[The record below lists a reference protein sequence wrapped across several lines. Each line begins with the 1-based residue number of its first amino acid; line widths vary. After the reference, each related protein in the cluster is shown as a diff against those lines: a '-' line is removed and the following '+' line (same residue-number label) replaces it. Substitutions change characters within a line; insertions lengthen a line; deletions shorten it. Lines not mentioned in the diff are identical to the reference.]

1 MNANGKWDQALEPG
15 WAGVTVTLTDDE
27 GRSVTG
33 VTQADGTVKLSP
45 GTALSGGKYRIEVM
59 NPDAKVYFPGAASAR
74 TDLTDP
80 RVLSSN
86 VEFVD
91 LSAGKNVEVTTSF
104 WSPEDYCQKNATLVT
119 ACQNPTIP
127 NPAPDS
133 NKTLTSFPFNTR
145 GDATVN
151 PGLVTTL
158 ANNAQTGTLWGIG
171 YNKVTKQIFSAAYAK
186 RGTKYGPGGSGG
198 IYRTDPATHQTVV
211 WAMVPNPGTTV
222 HNPGVQMDEAF
233 GPVVGK
239 ESLGDLDVSPDGKDL
254 YVVNMHDRRL
264 YRYDATQATAAA
276 PKASY
281 SIPDPGCAAHSD
293 WRPYGLGIQGG
304 KVYVGGVCSGESTHN
319 KADMRGVVQVLDPVT
334 GQFTATVM
342 DQPLDFPRGGLQ
354 DSDPNR
360 CSGHGWYPWQE
371 VRPATQDGRACNAD
385 YIENPEPEI
394 SDINFE
400 TDGDMVVGFGD
411 RFSDR
416 SGWLL
421 PATSA
426 AWPATTAFQG
436 GDIALAC
443 RGGNHM
449 YVLDGNGGCV
459 NHATP
464 ANDGDELP
472 NVKEYYPGDN
482 IGGHQEI
489 SSGGIA
495 VDKVEST
502 IPFSAMDPIAKTGS
516 GVAWVDRT
524 TGTRDA
530 SSDGLYLS
538 DVFGKT
544 RGIGDLEVLCDQAP
558 LQLGNRVWQDTNEN
572 GIQDPGE
579 APVAGATVNLYD
591 ANGNKIGTAVTN
603 SRGEYYFDSTV
614 TKNVSAADLV
624 YGRTYTIK
632 MDNPDDYAAGGVLQ
646 GWVPTRPNQGDDD
659 QIDSSGEPDGNPF
672 PAVVVNPAGAGQ
684 NDHGAD
690 FGFKKPSVDL
700 SIIKVGPAKVDPAG
714 EVVYNLIV
722 TNNGPNDS
730 SGWTVTDP
738 LPAGM
743 LNPHTSDAGCGIGAG
758 TLTCTGGP
766 LKVGESH
773 TITVRGLA
781 PATGPAKLDNCATVR
796 GNEQDP
802 NMQNN
807 NSCVTTDIPGIPLT
821 DPGIA
826 AAFAVLTGLGTA
838 YYRRRRHTTGAA
850 H

>member
-45 GTALSGGKYRIEVM
+45 GTALSGGKYRIEVK

-119 ACQNPTIP
+119 ACQNASI
-127 NPAPDS
+127 PAPAPGT
-133 NKTLTSFPFNTR
+133 KRTLTSFPFNAR
-145 GDATVN
+145 GTYSQLTD
-151 PGLVTTL
+151 L
-158 ANNAQTGTLWGIG
+158 ADNAQTGTVWGIG

-186 RGTKYGPGGSGG
+186 RGTSYGPGGPGA
-198 IYRTDPATHQTVV
+198 IYRTDPATKATTLFTT
-211 WAMVPNPGTTV
+211 VPNAGTTAHHFDV
-222 HNPGVQMDEAF
+222 NMDEAF
-233 GPVVGK
+233 IPAVGR
-239 ESLGDLDVSPDGKDL
+239 ESLGDLDVTSDGKDL
-254 YVVNMHDRRL
+254 YVVNLHDRRL
-264 YRYDATQATAAA
+264 YRYDATHATAAA

-281 SIPDPGCAAHSD
+281 AIQDPGCASNSD
-293 WRPYGLGIQGG
+293 WHPYGVGIQDG

-319 KADMRGVVQVLDPVT
+319 KADMRAIVQVLDPVT

-342 DQPLDFPRGGLQ
+342 DQPLVYPRGGFNTPGYITC
-354 DSDPNR
+354 D
-360 CSGHGWYPWQE
+360 GFGWYPWTE
-371 VRPATQDGRACNAD
+371 NKPLTSDGEACTNRT
-385 YIENPEPEI
+385 IQHPEPEL

-400 TDGDMVVGFGD
+400 TNGDMVVGF
-411 RFSDR
+411 SDR
-416 SGWLL
+416 LADIGGANL
-421 PATSA
+421 PATPNNPE
-426 AWPATTAFQG
+426 WNVFQG
-436 GDIALAC
+436 GDINRAC

-449 YVLDGNGGCV
+449 FVLDGNGGCV
-459 NHATP
+459 NHANAATNGGVQP
-464 ANDGDELP
+464 L
-472 NVKEYYPGDN
+472 NVREFYPGDYAWAAPP
-482 IGGHQEI
+482 HQETAE
-489 SSGGIA
+489 GGMT
-495 VDKVEST
+495 VDKAETS
-502 IPFSAMDPIAKTGS
+502 IPFVAEDPITDPVTGH
-516 GVAWVDRT
+516 GVAWIDRAS
-524 TGTRDA
+524 GTRTPE
-530 SSDGLYLS
+530 GNYLNA
-538 DVFGKT
+538 DFGKA
-544 RGIGDLEVLCDQAP
+544 RGMGDLEVLCDQAP

-781 PATGPAKLDNCATVR
+781 PATGPAKLDNCATVK